1 MRDLLLM
8 LVASMAAFVIPFQ
21 AIVNGRLGIALNNPL
36 YAAFFSFLGGTVAL
50 SILLLVTTPGIPAWP
65 QNAVLP
71 WYLFIGGLFGV
82 VFVTTVLVV
91 TPKIGPAN
99 VLAAT
104 VVGQL
109 FMAIIIDH
117 FGILGVPVIPVSLP
131 RILGCLM
138 LLGGLLLIQSR

>member
-36 YAAFFSFLGGTVAL
+36 FAAFFSFLGGTVAL
-50 SILLLVTTPGIPAWP
+50 SILLLVTTPGIPSWP
-65 QNAVLP
+65 QDATIP

-131 RILGCLM
+131 RVLGCLM